1 MCYELTRGALL
12 HTPLECGP
20 TRSGKGLNRVKDEPK
35 NIYDC
40 LINVIPNIRFDY
52 TIFRPTWVCKNSI
65 MYQNNNTY
73 LMTGTDGLHHL
84 LYHLNEVL
92 VIGGGDMLRF

>member
-1 MCYELTRGALL
+1 M
-12 HTPLECGP
+12 
-20 TRSGKGLNRVKDEPK
+20 NQK

-40 LINVIPNIRFDY
+40 LISVVPNVRLDY

-73 LMTGTDGLHHL
+73 LMTGTDGLDHL
-84 LYHLNEVL
+84 FYHLNEVL
-92 VIGGGDMLRF
+92 VIGGDMRIFWFHHVMYFIMPTSFCFFTPVNNI